1 MRAIDIFVCK
11 FGNMHITL
19 NELGLREFPLP
30 GQLSSPQVFSRVRVS
45 QSSVSV

>member
-1 MRAIDIFVCK
+1 MRAIDIFFV
-11 FGNMHITL
+11 NLEIRHITL

-30 GQLSSPQVFSRVRVS
+30 GQRSSPQVFSRVRVS